1 MKVGNFTGHRTKEL
15 LQSGFTLEQ
24 IRAKLYLT
32 IEKLI
37 VEKGFDAFISGG
49 AIGIDQMAYYCVA
62 ELKKKYPHIRN
73 IVAVPYEDQPK
84 GWEEACASA
93 ERKMK
98 QSEIGSYTY
107 NDAKKQWKELT
118 MVLEEYKNM
127 LVTADEVV
135 YVDTVEGYIPRG
147 MKPSEVG
154 RHSNIKMQLRN
165 IYMVDRSELVIAVYN
180 GVAKGG
186 TFNCITYA
194 KGKKDILCI
203 DLTNGLKYKMIA

>member
-24 IRAKLYLT
+24 IRMRLLIT

-49 AIGIDQMAYYCVA
+49 AIGIDQMAYDCVA

-73 IVAVPYEDQPK
+73 IVAIPYKDQPK
-84 GWEEACASA
+84 PWEKACRDA
-93 ERKMK
+93 EQKMK
-98 QSEIGSYTY
+98 QSEIGSYVY
-107 NDAKKQWKELT
+107 NTAKKTWKEMT
-118 MVLEEYKNM
+118 MVLEEYKMM
-127 LVTADEVV
+127 LATADEVV

-147 MKPSEVG
+147 MKPEEVG
-154 RHSNIKMQLRN
+154 KHSNIKMQLRN
-165 IYMVDRSELVIAVYN
+165 VYMVDRSELLIAVYN
-180 GVAKGG
+180 GSKRGG

-203 DLTNGLKYKMIA
+203 DLTDGLKYKMIA